1 LPFRVALRSL
11 SRSPGVLATAV
22 VLLALGIGATTAV
35 FSVVNTV
42 LLSPLPY
49 KEPDRLVRM
58 WTEFSLR
65 DVPQIPESVS
75 GLQQYR
81 SQATLFEDIGGVA
94 TSDATLALDGRH
106 PVRVQVAQST
116 WNMPKILGISPAL
129 GRVFDAVDGAFSA
142 TDVLPGAPGPAA
154 ALAQPRVVMI
164 SHALWRSEFGER
176 ADVVG
181 QSIEVNGNAVEIIGV
196 LPRGFRIHMGAEAAI
211 APDVDLW
218 WAIRP
223 NEAAPPGGRFLRMV
237 GRLKPGVTVAQA
249 QAEMSAISE
258 RIYAEAPNLVTVG
271 ARIWVA
277 SYVDD
282 MVGDV
287 RGALWAL
294 LGAAGLVLL
303 IACANVANLLLI
315 RAAGRV
321 RELAVAS
328 ALGARRS
335 TIVRQLLAE
344 AAVLAGA
351 GALSGILVAYG
362 ALAIVVANAPANIA
376 RLDAAAIDPV
386 VLAFAVLISVAVTLA
401 AGLAPALHA
410 SRVSAA
416 DALRSRSGDA
426 LQGGNRLRWGL
437 VAGEVALSFVL
448 LVGAGLM
455 ARSFVE
461 LNRTDLGFDPQNVVT
476 FQVSLPFS
484 RYPTFDERKQFL
496 YTFQERI
503 AALPGVES
511 VGAGTPLPLSGLQFQ
526 GGYSL
531 EAPQDE
537 QTTTSA
543 EGVHYRVVMPG
554 YFETM
559 RTPLVAGRLSTMDD
573 DVLGRRV
580 VVIDNLLAARFP
592 DGDAVGKQIWFN
604 FANANPQPV
613 AHEVIGVV
621 QRQVQDAPHAVPRGA
636 VYMLPGTAGVV
647 APNSWVVR
655 SGIAAEKLIPL
666 VREELGALDPA
677 LPVATVRTMQS
688 YVDEVAARTG
698 FALQLL
704 GAFGLVALAIAA
716 VGLYAAIHFVVR
728 QRRAEIGVRMSCGAR
743 QGQIFALF
751 MRQGLML
758 AAVGIGVGGAAAFAL
773 AHTVSAFLYN
783 VTPTD
788 PLTYMAVGGV
798 FALVVLA
805 ASSLPALAAART
817 SPMMVLREE

>member
-1 LPFRVALRSL
+1 MPFRLALRSL
-11 SRSPGVLATAV
+11 SRSPGLAVAAV

-58 WTEFSLR
+58 WTEFTLR

-75 GLQQYR
+75 GLHQYR
-81 SQATLFEDIGGVA
+81 SQATLFEDIAGVA
-94 TSDATLALDGRH
+94 TGGATLALDGRH
-106 PVRVQVAQST
+106 PVQVQSAQST
-116 WNMPKILGISPAL
+116 WNMPQLLGVSPVL
-129 GRVFDAVDGAFSA
+129 GRVFGEADGAFSA
-142 TDVLPGAPGPAA
+142 TDVAPGAQGPAA
-154 ALAQPRVVMI
+154 AMALPRVVMI
-164 SHALWRSEFGER
+164 SHALWRSEFGGR
-176 ADVVG
+176 ADVIG

-196 LPRGFRIHMGAEAAI
+196 LPRGFRLHMGAEAAI

-223 NEAAPPGGRFLRMV
+223 NEAALPGGRFLRMA
-237 GRLKPGVTVAQA
+237 GRLKPGVTIDQA

-258 RIYAEAPNLVTVG
+258 RMYAESPNLVAVG

-294 LGAAGLVLL
+294 LGAAGFVLL

-328 ALGARRS
+328 ALGARRL

-344 AAVLAGA
+344 SAVLAGA
-351 GALSGILVAYG
+351 GELGGVLVAYG
-362 ALAIVVANAPANIA
+362 ALAIVVANAPASIA
-376 RLDAAAIDPV
+376 RLDAAAIDLV
-386 VLAFAVLISVAVTLA
+386 VLAFAVSISAAVTLA
-401 AGLAPALHA
+401 AGLTPALHA
-410 SRVSAA
+410 SRVSAVG
-416 DALRSRSGDA
+416 ALRSRSGDA

-461 LNRTDLGFDPQNVVT
+461 LNRTDLGFDPHDVVT
-476 FQVSLPFS
+476 FQVNIPFA

-496 YTFQERI
+496 YTFQERL

-511 VGAGTPLPLSGLQFQ
+511 VGAGGPLPLSGIQFN
-526 GGYSL
+526 GMYSL
-531 EAPQDE
+531 DAPDSQEALLAQ
-537 QTTTSA
+537 A
-543 EGVHYRVVMPG
+543 NLRAVMPG

-559 RTPLVAGRLSTMDD
+559 RTPLVAGRLPTSED
-573 DVLGRRV
+573 DVAGRRV
-580 VVIDNLLAARFP
+580 IVIDSLLAARFP
-592 DGDAVGKQIWFN
+592 DGDAVGRQVWL
-604 FANANPQPV
+604 ALPGTGGVQNPY
-613 AHEVIGVV
+613 EVIGVV
-621 QRQVQDAPHAVPRGA
+621 KRQLQQGLHETPRA
-636 VYMLPGTAGVV
+636 TIYALPGVSNNFIA
-647 APNSWVVR
+647 NSWVVR
-655 SGIAAEKLIPL
+655 TSVAPESFIPL
-666 VREELGALDPA
+666 VRDELASLDA
-677 LPVATVRTMQS
+677 AIPVAAVRPMQS
-688 YVDEVAARTG
+688 YVDDVAARTA
-698 FALQLL
+698 FALRLL

-728 QRRAEIGVRMSCGAR
+728 QRRAEIGVRMSFGAR
-743 QGQIFALF
+743 PARIFAMF
-751 MRQGLML
+751 MRQGLVL
-758 AAVGIGVGGAAAFAL
+758 AAVGIGVGGAVAFVL

-783 VTPTD
+783 VAPTD
-788 PLTYMAVGGV
+788 PATYAAVGAL
-798 FALVVLA
+798 FAVIVLA
-805 ASSLPALAAART
+805 AATSPALAAART
-817 SPMMVLREE
+817 SPMTVLREE

>member
-1 LPFRVALRSL
+1 MQFRLAIRSL
-11 SRSPGVLATAV
+11 SRSPALVATAV
-22 VLLALGIGATTAV
+22 ILLALGIGATTAV

-42 LLSPLPY
+42 LLSALPY

-58 WTEFSLR
+58 WTEFTLR

-75 GLQQYR
+75 GLHQYR
-81 SQATLFEDIGGVA
+81 SQATLFEDMAGIATGG
-94 TSDATLALDGRH
+94 ATLALEGRH
-106 PVRVQVAQST
+106 PVQVQSAQST
-116 WNMPKILGISPAL
+116 WNMPQLLGVSPVL
-129 GRVFDAVDGAFSA
+129 GRVFDETDGAFSA
-142 TDVLPGAPGPAA
+142 TDVAPGALGPAA
-154 ALAQPRVVMI
+154 AMAQPRVVMI
-164 SHALWRSEFGER
+164 SHALWRSEFGGR
-176 ADVVG
+176 ADVIG
-181 QSIEVNGNAVEIIGV
+181 HSIAVNNNTVEIIGV

-211 APDVDLW
+211 SPDVDLW

-223 NEAAPPGGRFLRMV
+223 NEAALPGGRFLRMV
-237 GRLKPGVTVAQA
+237 GRLKPGVTVEQA

-258 RIYAEAPNLVTVG
+258 RIYAEAPNLVAVG

-294 LGAAGLVLL
+294 LGAAGFVLL

-335 TIVRQLLAE
+335 TIVRQLLSE
-344 AAVLAGA
+344 SAVLAGA
-351 GALSGILVAYG
+351 GALGGILVAYG
-362 ALAIVVANAPANIA
+362 GLAIVVANAPTNIA

-386 VLAFAVLISVAVTLA
+386 ALAFAVAISVLVTLA

-416 DALRSRSGDA
+416 GALRSRSGDG

-461 LNRTDLGFDPQNVVT
+461 LNRTDLGFDPRDVVT
-476 FQVSLPFS
+476 FQVSVPMS

-511 VGAGTPLPLSGLQFQ
+511 ASAGMPLPLSGLQMQ
-526 GGYSL
+526 QGYSL

-559 RTPLVAGRLSTMDD
+559 RTRLVAGRFPTIDD
-573 DVLGRRV
+573 DVAGRRV
-580 VVIDNLLAARFP
+580 AVIDSLLAARFP
-592 DGDAVGKQIWFN
+592 GGDAVGKQIWFN
-604 FANANPQPV
+604 FQSMNPQAV

-621 QRQVQDAPHAVPRGA
+621 QRQAQDAPHAVPRGA
-636 VYMLPGTAGVV
+636 VYILPGTAIL
-647 APNSWVVR
+647 APNAWVVR
-655 SGIAAEKLIPL
+655 SGIAPENLIPL
-666 VREELGALDPA
+666 VRDELAALDAA
-677 LPVATVRTMQS
+677 LPVAAVRTMQS
-688 YVDEVAARTG
+688 YVDDVAARTG

-728 QRRAEIGVRMSCGAR
+728 QRRAEIGVRMSFGAR
-743 QGQIFALF
+743 QGHIFAMF
-751 MRQGLML
+751 MRQGLVL
-758 AAVGIGVGGAAAFAL
+758 AAVGISVGGAVALAL

-788 PLTYMAVGGV
+788 PVTYAAVGGF
-798 FALVVLA
+798 FAVIVLA
-805 ASSLPALAAART
+805 AASLPALAAART
-817 SPMMVLREE
+817 NPMTVLREE

>member
-1 LPFRVALRSL
+1 MPFRLALRSL
-11 SRSPGVLATAV
+11 SRSPGMFATAV
-22 VLLALGIGATTAV
+22 ILLALGIGATTAV

-49 KEPDRLVRM
+49 KEPDRLVRL
-58 WTEFSLR
+58 WTEFTLR

-75 GLQQYR
+75 GLHQYR

-94 TSDATLALDGRH
+94 TFDATLALDGRH
-106 PVRVQVAQST
+106 PARVQAAQST
-116 WNMPKILGISPAL
+116 WNVPQILGVSPVL
-129 GRVFDAVDGAFSA
+129 GRVFNEADSAFSA
-142 TDVLPGAPGPAA
+142 TDVMPGAPGPAA

-164 SHALWRSEFGER
+164 SHALWQSEFGRR

-181 QSIEVNGNAVEIIGV
+181 QRIEVNGNTVEIIGV

-211 APDVDLW
+211 TPDVDLW
-218 WAIRP
+218 WALRP
-223 NEAAPPGGRFLRMV
+223 NEAALPGGRFLRMV
-237 GRLKPGVTVAQA
+237 GRLKPGVTVEQA
-249 QAEMSAISE
+249 QAEMSVISE
-258 RIYAEAPNLVTVG
+258 RIYAESPNLVAVG

-294 LGAAGLVLL
+294 LGAAGFVLL

-344 AAVLAGA
+344 SAVLAGA
-351 GALSGILVAYG
+351 GALGGILVAYG

-410 SRVSAA
+410 SRISAA
-416 DALRSRSGDA
+416 SALRSRTGDA

-448 LVGAGLM
+448 LVGAALM

-461 LNRTDLGFDPQNVVT
+461 LNRTDLGFDPQDVVT
-476 FQVSLPFS
+476 FQVALPFS

-496 YTFQERI
+496 YTFQERL

-511 VGAGTPLPLSGLQFQ
+511 VGAAAPLPLSGLQLQ

-531 EAPQDE
+531 EAPQEE
-537 QTTTSA
+537 QTTSA

-559 RTPLVAGRLSTMDD
+559 RTPLVAGRLPTPDD

-580 VVIDNLLAARFP
+580 TVIDSLLAARFP
-592 DGDAVGKQIWFN
+592 DGDAVGRQIWFN
-604 FANANPQPV
+604 FQNTDPQPV

-621 QRQVQDAPHAVPRGA
+621 QRQVHDAPHAVPRGT
-636 VYMLPGTAGVV
+636 VYLVPGTAGVIG
-647 APNSWVVR
+647 PNAWVVR
-655 SGIAAEKLIPL
+655 SGLAAANLIPL
-666 VREELGALDPA
+666 VRDELVALDPA
-677 LPVATVRTMQS
+677 LPVAAVRTMQS
-688 YVDEVAARTG
+688 YVDEVSARTG

-728 QRRAEIGVRMSCGAR
+728 QRRAEIGVRMSFGAR
-743 QGQIFALF
+743 QANIFAMF
-751 MRQGLML
+751 MRQGLVL
-758 AAVGIGVGGAAAFAL
+758 AAVGLGVGGAVAYVL

-783 VTPTD
+783 VKPTD
-788 PLTYMAVGGV
+788 PLTYAAVGGF
-798 FALVVLA
+798 FALVVLG

-817 SPMMVLREE
+817 SPMTVLREE